1 MFDLM
6 TRDILSQDNNVITG
20 PNPEFCINEK
30 QYAIWQKSY
39 TFDALQHGIRFGQ
52 SFCNYFNITDYI
64 LYYTLLDVDRA
75 DEYIRKNYI
84 R

>member
-6 TRDILSQDNNVITG
+6 TRDILSHDDAVPG
-20 PNPEFCINEK
+20 PNPGFRIDEK
-30 QYAIWQKSY
+30 QYATWQKSY
-39 TFDALQHGIRFGQ
+39 TFDALRNRTRFGQ

-64 LYYTLLDVDRA
+64 LYYTLHDVDRA
-75 DEYIRKNYI
+75 DEYIRKNYL